1 MVIPEYALFAAA
13 VADHRF
19 WIALAIAVL
28 AGAVRGFSGFGSA
41 QIYIPLIAA
50 VYSPRVAAVTLLIID
65 ALGTAPF
72 TVRACAYC
80 TWREVLPMSIAAA
93 IAVPFGTLALLV
105 IDPIVLRWFIAVL
118 VLSLV
123 AILASGWRY
132 HGRPRLPATIAVGLF
147 SGFGAGAVQIA
158 GPPVLIYWLGATNNV
173 ITVRANFL
181 VYFLLLGP
189 DLVRRLFL
197 AGPVHAGIAGAGVYL
212 LAIPFFV
219 ATAIGAKY
227 FHGAS
232 DVLYRRIA
240 YAIIARRRWSA
251 CRCSKVSALTFTRS
265 SWRPARRTLRNWHK
279 RSARR
284 RAR

>member
-1 MVIPEYALFAAA
+1 VTIPDSALFAAA

-19 WIALAIAVL
+19 WIALTIAVL

-65 ALGTAPF
+65 TLGTAPF
-72 TVRACAYC
+72 TVRAFAHC
-80 TWREVLPMSIAAA
+80 TWREELPMSIAAA

-105 IDPIVLRWFIAVL
+105 IDPIVLRWSIAVL

-123 AILASGWRY
+123 AVLMVGWRY
-132 HGRPRLPATIAVGLF
+132 HGRPRLPITAAVGLF

-158 GPPVLIYWLGATNNV
+158 GPPVLIYWLSTTNSV
-173 ITVRANFL
+173 LTVRANFL
-181 VYFLLLGP
+181 VYFLLLDVTSWTVYVWQG
-189 DLVRRLFL
+189 LFTPELL
-197 AGPVHAGIAGAGVYL
+197 ALSLL

-219 ATAIGAKY
+219 ATAIGAKF

-232 DVLYRRIA
+232 DLLYRRIA
-240 YAIIARRRWSA
+240 YAIITAA
-251 CRCSKVSALTFTRS
+251 ALVSLPVFDFI
-265 SWRPARRTLRNWHK
+265 LR
-279 RSARR
+279 
-284 RAR
+284 

>member
-123 AILASGWRY
+123 AILMSGWRY
-132 HGRPRLPATIAVGLF
+132 HGRPRPPTTIAVGLF

-158 GPPVLIYWLGATNNV
+158 GPPVLIYWLGTTNNV

-181 VYFLLLGP
+181 VYFLLLG
-189 DLVRRLFL
+189 LTSCAVYFWKGLFTPELL
-197 AGPVHAGIAGAGVYL
+197 ALALL
-212 LAIPFFV
+212 LAIPFFL

-240 YAIIARRRWSA
+240 YAIIAA
-251 CRCSKVSALTFTRS
+251 AALVSLPVFDGF
-265 SWRPARRTLRNWHK
+265 LR
-279 RSARR
+279 
-284 RAR
+284 

>member
-1 MVIPEYALFAAA
+1 VTIPDYALFAAA

-19 WIALAIAVL
+19 WIALAIAIL

-65 ALGTAPF
+65 TLGAAPF
-72 TVRACAYC
+72 TVRAFAYC
-80 TWREVLPMSIAAA
+80 TWPEVLPMYIAA
-93 IAVPFGTLALLV
+93 IAVPIGTLALLV
-105 IDPIVLRWFIAVL
+105 IDPIVLRWFIAIL

-123 AILASGWRY
+123 AILVSGWRY
-132 HGRPRLPATIAVGLF
+132 HGRPSLPVTAAVGLF
-147 SGFGAGAVQIA
+147 SGFGSGAVQIA
-158 GPPVLIYWLGATNNV
+158 GPPVLIYWLGTTNNV

-181 VYFLLLGP
+181 VYFLLLG
-189 DLVRRLFL
+189 LTSCAVYFWQGLFTPELL
-197 AGPVHAGIAGAGVYL
+197 ALALL
-212 LAIPFFV
+212 LAIPFFL

-240 YAIIARRRWSA
+240 YAIIALA
-251 CRCSKVSALTFTRS
+251 ALVSLPLFDRF
-265 SWRPARRTLRNWHK
+265 LR
-279 RSARR
+279 
-284 RAR
+284 